1 MFSTSCSY
9 TSLRVKTRRARE
21 GGEAKFERLL
31 RPFFM
36 SPSRS
41 PLRFTLV
48 TSRFLKSLL
57 KNARWRRIQPSATLE
72 KFATRAFSFLLPI
85 LIREVSILKVSK
97 ILRL

>member
-1 MFSTSCSY
+1 MFSTPCSY

-57 KNARWRRIQPSATLE
+57 KNLQLVRFLFCRQSLE
-72 KFATRAFSFLLPI
+72 GKCRF
-85 LIREVSILKVSK
+85 
-97 ILRL
+97 